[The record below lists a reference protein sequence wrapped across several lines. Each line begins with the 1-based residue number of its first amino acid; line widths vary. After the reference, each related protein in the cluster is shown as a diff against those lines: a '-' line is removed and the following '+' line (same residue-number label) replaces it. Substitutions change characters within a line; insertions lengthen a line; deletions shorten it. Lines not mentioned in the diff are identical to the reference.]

1 LILAVLWVWSDKR
14 TLVRAFDHARRL
26 SLTLFGDVAVTT
38 YQGLTGVLKTWSVK
52 LLPITQQRLQQLM
65 ERVGDNHWRIE
76 LWVAL
81 AVDGSRVDT
90 PRTKSNEKA
99 FAAKNFGKGSKA
111 RSRVKWKNR
120 KKRSKKLSAPVKPQ
134 MWITLIWHMGLKSPW
149 TWKTDAS
156 TSSERHH
163 LMDMLKTEKVGKHA
177 GLWRC
182 GFRGLRLLELHCG
195 FRSRRSDT
203 RRSQRASVDRPGTR
217 SSSQWHCVSGQLHSR
232 TSACS
237 YVELDWSLVGLWMIQ
252 LFAVNE
258 QIKVARA
265 PDGSSVSLS
274 LAIIQNAMNLSHEA
288 ALNGRVLDHQLSEAV
303 KDQYVRT
310 SSKSARY
317 QAHKKDKPSATQPV
331 LLKATTKQQKA
342 FRELKQAT

>member
-163 LMDMLKTEKVGKHA
+163 LMDMLKTENFPKNTLVFGDAGFVGYDFWNSIVDSGHDFLIRVGTNA
-177 GLWRC
+177 
-182 GFRGLRLLELHCG
+182 RLLTDLGHVRQRNDIVCVWPNATA
-195 FRSRRSDT
+195 RR
-203 RRSQRASVDRPGTR
+203 RQPPLVLLLSQ
-217 SSSQWHCVSGQLHSR
+217 
-232 TSACS
+232 
-237 YVELDWSLVGLWMIQ
+237 
-252 LFAVNE
+252 
-258 QIKVARA
+258 
-265 PDGSSVSLS
+265 
-274 LAIIQNAMNLSHEA
+274 IQNE
-288 ALNGRVLDHQLSEAV
+288 RVTMYLV
-303 KDQYVRT
+303 T
-310 SSKSARY
+310 SVLSARKIRPRAWPGY
-317 QAHKKDKPSATQPV
+317 T
-331 LLKATTKQQKA
+331 
-342 FRELKQAT
+342 R